1 MSNPSA
7 PQTDA
12 GNSSAHPALESAD
25 FDELDTLLD
34 DLRSRHDETP
44 QWDFCE
50 GFMAALICS
59 RRPIP
64 EAEYLALLL
73 DTPDEAEP
81 DVAPA
86 AEPAADAAPFESINQ
101 RARFMRLWRRRW
113 DEVEAALDDEVQT
126 LDDER
131 CYGPEILDMRGAVA
145 EMGDDERAEFE
156 RDMGS
161 DKLPAFAQVWA
172 LGFMYVVENWPEEWT
187 APRDKEAAASLD
199 SALSAI
205 VALTEDD
212 SSKPEISPLSEDGP
226 PSVSLARINA
236 FGDAIWAVY
245 ELRDLWQSI
254 GPRVETVR
262 RDKAPGRND
271 ACPCG
276 SGKKY
281 KKCCG
286 AG

>member
-1 MSNPSA
+1 M
-7 PQTDA
+7 
-12 GNSSAHPALESAD
+12 AHAD
-25 FDELDTLLD
+25 FDELDAILD
-34 DLRSRHDETP
+34 DLRSRSDETP
-44 QWDFCE
+44 QWEFCE
-50 GFMAALICS
+50 GFLAALICS

-64 EAEYLALLL
+64 EAEYLAVLL
-73 DTPDEAEP
+73 DTPDEAQP
-81 DVAPA
+81 D
-86 AEPAADAAPFESINQ
+86 AEPAADAAPFGSINQ
-101 RARFMRLWRRRW
+101 RVRFMRLWRRRW
-113 DEVEAALDDEVQT
+113 DEVVIALDADVQT

-131 CYGPEILDMRGAVA
+131 CYGPEILDTRGAVA
-145 EMGDDERAEFE
+145 EMGGDERAEFE
-156 RDMGS
+156 REMAS

-172 LGFMYVVENWPEEWT
+172 LGFMYAVENWPEEWT
-187 APRDKEAAASLD
+187 APRDKEAAAALD

-212 SSKPEISPLSEDGP
+212 SGKAEISPLSEDGP
-226 PSVSLARINA
+226 PSASLARINA

-245 ELRDLWQSI
+245 ELRDLWLSI

-262 RDKAPGRND
+262 RDKAPGRNE

-276 SGKKY
+276 SGKKF

>member
-1 MSNPSA
+1 MSTSSSLLRD
-7 PQTDA
+7 TV
-12 GNSSAHPALESAD
+12 NSSDPSGLAHAE
-25 FDELDTLLD
+25 FDELDAILD
-34 DLRSRHDETP
+34 DLRSRSDETP
-44 QWDFCE
+44 QWEFCE

-64 EAEYLALLL
+64 EPEYLAVLL
-73 DTPDEAEP
+73 DTPD
-81 DVAPA
+81 DAPRD

-113 DEVEAALDDEVQT
+113 DEVASSLDADVQT
-126 LDDER
+126 LEDEL
-131 CYGPEILDMRGAVA
+131 CYGPEIFDMRGAVA

-172 LGFMYVVENWPEEWT
+172 LGFMYAVENWPEEWA
-187 APRDKEAAASLD
+187 APRDKEAAMSLD
-199 SALSAI
+199 SSLSAI

-212 SSKPEISPLSEDGP
+212 TGKPEISPLSEDGP

-262 RDKAPGRND
+262 REKAPGRND